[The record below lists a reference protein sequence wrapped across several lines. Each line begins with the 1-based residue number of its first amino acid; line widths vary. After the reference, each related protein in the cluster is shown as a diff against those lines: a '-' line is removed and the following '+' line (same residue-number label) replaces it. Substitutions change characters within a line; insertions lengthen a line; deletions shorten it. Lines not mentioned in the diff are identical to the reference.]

1 MGDAT
6 ELRFVLTE
14 VANAA
19 DEIHKA
25 MGRFPRDHQSNS
37 FGEGIQDGWNT
48 HTPQHSCCLV
58 RGQNLSGSFSAM
70 ESLQPQVSVP
80 VLSV

>member
-14 VANAA
+14 WPRA

-25 MGRFPRDHQSNS
+25 IGKIPPRSTSNS
-37 FGEGIQDGWNT
+37 SGEGIQDGWNT
-48 HTPQHSCCLV
+48 HDSLNIRVAWC
-58 RGQNLSGSFSAM
+58 GDNLSGSFSAM
-70 ESLQPQVSVP
+70 ESLNPQGLCAGSSV
-80 VLSV
+80 